1 MRHLKLTKDD
11 SIQLMRKSVQLAKEA
26 RDKYVDMVRKA
37 NGISETGLPLVLGS
51 VGPYGAMLHDGSEY
65 NGSYTDKVSK
75 EEIQNW
81 HRTRIEAL
89 LAEGVNGLAVETIP
103 CQMEAEAVTEMILND
118 YPTAKFWIS
127 FQCKDESHLAHGE
140 NFANAA
146 ESIWNMVKQA
156 NARDRIFG
164 IGVNCL
170 NPKVTNK
177 IIHRLRKKYQINL
190 FVCVNFYFKLVVP
203 LFKSLHV
210 LLNNKDLPPLIVY
223 SNRGETFDL
232 EKDEWVDQD
241 KCVPL
246 ETYVPD
252 WISLGAIIIGGC
264 CRVYPADILN
274 IRKCIDSMGNNNI

>member
-1 MRHLKLTKDD
+1 MIYIDGAQIILSNTYQSSVEGFMKHLKLTKDD

-81 HRTRIEAL
+81 HRTRIDAL
-89 LAEGVNGLAVETIP
+89 LAEDVNGLAVETIP
-103 CQMEAEAVTEMILND
+103 CQMEAEAITEMILND
-118 YPTAKFWIS
+118 YPTAKFWVS

-146 ESIWNMVKQA
+146 KSIWEMVKQA

-170 NPKVTNK
+170 NPKVKNK
-177 IIHRLRKKYQINL
+177 IIHRL
-190 FVCVNFYFKLVVP
+190 
-203 LFKSLHV
+203 
-210 LLNNKDLPPLIVY
+210 
-223 SNRGETFDL
+223 
-232 EKDEWVDQD
+232 
-241 KCVPL
+241 
-246 ETYVPD
+246 
-252 WISLGAIIIGGC
+252 
-264 CRVYPADILN
+264 
-274 IRKCIDSMGNNNI
+274 